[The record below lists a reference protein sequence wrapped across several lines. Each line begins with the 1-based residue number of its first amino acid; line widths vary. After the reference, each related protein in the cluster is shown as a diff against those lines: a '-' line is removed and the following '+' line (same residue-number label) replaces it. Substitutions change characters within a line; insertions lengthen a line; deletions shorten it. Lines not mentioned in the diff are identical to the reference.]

1 MYSAF
6 PADEMTGAI
15 EMMCYLFT
23 VGAAVIGYLLTLR
36 F

>member
-6 PADEMTGAI
+6 PADGIESAI

-36 F
+36 